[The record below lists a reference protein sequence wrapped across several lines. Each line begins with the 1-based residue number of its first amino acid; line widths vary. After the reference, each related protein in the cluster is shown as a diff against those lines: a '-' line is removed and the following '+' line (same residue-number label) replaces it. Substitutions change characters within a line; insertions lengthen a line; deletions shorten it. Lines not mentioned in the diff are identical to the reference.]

1 MNRACF
7 HVVPLA
13 LATAV
18 ATATMP
24 ISRASDEQQ
33 AGSQTTGAEQG
44 IDKIETIVVIY
55 DENRGFDHLFPNFP
69 GANGIAQATETS
81 LKQLDRDGRVLP
93 HLPPVWGGYPKNPD
107 MPGFW
112 TQIPNAPFDIT
123 SHPNANR
130 HQASPVG
137 LDAIIPSPVHEFW
150 KNKMQINEG
159 SNNMFAAWSSEG
171 GMPLGHYSIPL
182 PIKPYPTPAGTDSA
196 LGHYDPTNDPSINDR
211 EQLYLW
217 QLANEYALADNF
229 YMAAFGGSFL
239 NHQWLACACT
249 PMLPSLEQD
258 QDGLVA
264 KLEGNEADGPLLTKG
279 AFPNPSSALDGPP
292 DYVASTITPRNMK
305 VDGVARK
312 GHFWAVN
319 TMQPAYQPSA
329 GHADPERPGHVLG
342 GGSVVPPQTKTT
354 LGDLLTEKGISWV
367 WYAGGWD
374 MALNDPSGIYDPAT
388 NNFQSH
394 HQPYNYFENYAW
406 CTEARHAHLQDLDHG
421 RTHPPGHD
429 QECMPDDDDSDSF
442 WARARAGSLPS
453 VVFIKPAGRYDD
465 HPGYASVIKSD
476 NELRK
481 FVDALMKSP
490 QWDQMVVIATFDENG
505 GFWDH
510 MPPPKS
516 DYWGPGNRIPAVL
529 ISPFA
534 KRGFVDSTR
543 YDTTSI
549 QSFIAKRHGLDLSQL
564 ESDQDTDFPQGPRT
578 QLMGDLT
585 NLLNL

>member
-1 MNRACF
+1 M
-7 HVVPLA
+7 
-13 LATAV
+13 
-18 ATATMP
+18 
-24 ISRASDEQQ
+24 
-33 AGSQTTGAEQG
+33 
-44 IDKIETIVVIY
+44 
-55 DENRGFDHLFPNFP
+55 
-69 GANGIAQATETS
+69 
-81 LKQLDRDGRVLP
+81 
-93 HLPPVWGGYPKNPD
+93 
-107 MPGFW
+107 
-112 TQIPNAPFDIT
+112 
-123 SHPNANR
+123 
-130 HQASPVG
+130 
-137 LDAIIPSPVHEFW
+137 
-150 KNKMQINEG
+150 
-159 SNNMFAAWSSEG
+159 
-171 GMPLGHYSIPL
+171 
-182 PIKPYPTPAGTDSA
+182 
-196 LGHYDPTNDPSINDR
+196 
-211 EQLYLW
+211 
-217 QLANEYALADNF
+217 
-229 YMAAFGGSFL
+229 
-239 NHQWLACACT
+239 
-249 PMLPSLEQD
+249 
-258 QDGLVA
+258 
-264 KLEGNEADGPLLTKG
+264 
-279 AFPNPSSALDGPP
+279 
-292 DYVASTITPRNMK
+292 
-305 VDGVARK
+305 
-312 GHFWAVN
+312 
-319 TMQPAYQPSA
+319 
-329 GHADPERPGHVLG
+329 LG

-354 LGDLLTEKGISWV
+354 LGDLLTEKGVSWV

-374 MALNDPSGIYDPAT
+374 MALNDPSGIYEPAT

-429 QECMPDDDDSDSF
+429 HECMPDDDDSDSF
-442 WARARAGSLPS
+442 WARAKAGTLPS

-510 MPPPKS
+510 MPPPKA

-585 NLLNL
+585 NLLDL